1 VTLANKP
8 PALIVPGI
16 FISFDT
22 TKTQSRSRRS
32 KCLASRDPYSITSE
46 REPPGLGSL
55 HVDDQLDPRGL
66 ENPTGIDADLTV
78 QIATI
83 F

>member
-22 TKTQSRSRRS
+22 TKTRTGH
-32 KCLASRDPYSITSE
+32 KPVT
-46 REPPGLGSL
+46 GLHCPAIGFS
-55 HVDDQLDPRGL
+55 
-66 ENPTGIDADLTV
+66 TGICPRYL
-78 QIATI
+78 
-83 F
+83 